1 MKVASL
7 IDDLSACRDCVQCG
21 RCSSGCPVAFESPQT
36 PRKVLRL
43 LQIGRVEAAV
53 HSPFLWFCA
62 TCQTCTVRCPRGVD
76 VAGIMLALR
85 RRGYRKEEKELS
97 FYRNFLRIV
106 EKKRRVSELRLGFKM
121 AVGKLPLH
129 PWEDAVLLFKLWR
142 RGKIG

>member
-1 MKVASL
+1 
-7 IDDLSACRDCVQCG
+7 
-21 RCSSGCPVAFESPQT
+21 
-36 PRKVLRL
+36 
-43 LQIGRVEAAV
+43 
-53 HSPFLWFCA
+53 
-62 TCQTCTVRCPRGVD
+62 
-76 VAGIMLALR
+76 MLALR